1 MLNHILSD
9 KMKCVLGNKCVGFVF
24 FFFTLR
30 RFLTLPPNIAQ
41 LKLLQV
47 FDHFQ
52 LKFKSRTKPE
62 I

>member
-1 MLNHILSD
+1 MLNQILSD
-9 KMKCVLGNKCVGFVF
+9 KMKCVLGNKYVGFV

-30 RFLTLPPNIAQ
+30 RFLTSPPNIAQ